1 MNSRLLSIFLVC
13 LMGMASWAPRAL
25 AEGNCPPGYF
35 PIGGG
40 TGGWEGCAPMGPMPA
55 PQNNSNQQSSPTSTM
70 KRHWASRW
78 GAIATTNGAFGYSV
92 EMRSEES
99 AKSLALADC
108 ESKSQGSPCRIMLV
122 YQDQCA
128 ALVWGDEGN
137 VASYSP
143 TAAEAE
149 QRALSACER
158 RNLKRCE
165 VYYSACSFPDLE

>member
-1 MNSRLLSIFLVC
+1 VPSAPYCQRILLGI
-13 LMGMASWAPRAL
+13 AL
-25 AEGNCPPGYF
+25 ATGAGTAAAEGNCPPGYF

-40 TGGWEGCAPMGPMPA
+40 TGGWQGCAPMGPAPA
-55 PQNNSNQQSSPTSTM
+55 PQNSNNQQSSPTATM
-70 KRHWASRW
+70 TRRWASRW

-99 AKSLALADC
+99 ARQVALADC
-108 ESKSQGSPCRIMLV
+108 ESKANGQRCKIKLV

-128 ALVWGDEGN
+128 ALAWGDEGN
-137 VASYSP
+137 IASSSP

-149 QRALSACER
+149 QRALAACER
-158 RNLKRCE
+158 HDLKRCE